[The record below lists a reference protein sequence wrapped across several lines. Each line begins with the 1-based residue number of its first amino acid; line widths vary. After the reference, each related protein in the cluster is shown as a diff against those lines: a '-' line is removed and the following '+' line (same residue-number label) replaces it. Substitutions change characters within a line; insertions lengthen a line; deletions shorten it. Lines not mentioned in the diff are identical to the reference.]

1 MTILNLFK
9 DSVCM
14 IQGLRGFNLCRGS
27 TQIRTLTI
35 NPNRINNI
43 YSVCSK
49 EAIYNELI
57 NIKNMLEENKVYLL
71 SIIVENYQNRITILK
86 YTLIDK
92 NLNINT
98 LIEIIIS
105 NINEYQFGYNIK
117 VDDLLIFRI
126 K

>member
-1 MTILNLFK
+1 
-9 DSVCM
+9 M

-35 NPNRINNI
+35 NPNSINNI

-126 K
+126 KQTAKCNG